1 MATHKTC
8 AICETLL
15 SLNGGNSRLQL
26 CDSPNCE
33 STFRHHL
40 NCKWPCCRA
49 CGRPMGNFKAAPG
62 FLSVCA
68 RSECQTKAT
77 AIRNPHAAFCRIC
90 GIYLS
95 NHSESGTQ
103 PVCQSPFCQR
113 WDSSNKMAESQKLR
127 ATTFLK
133 RRSELEELA
142 QERAKVL
149 LPVRSQDT
157 LRKTVVLPYLEYNLK
172 PSTPERRQSVEAG
185 FLANAFA
192 AYALK
197 EDFPPEPE
205 TNPDQSEAELSAA
218 EPSSLAPITDELF
231 DQRFARLNGS
241 ACATCG
247 GRCC

>member
-1 MATHKTC
+1 MPDQGDSDPKPARG
-8 AICETLL
+8 LL
-15 SLNGGNSRLQL
+15 SNLWNLSLQ
-26 CDSPNCE
+26 SQRE
-33 STFRHHL
+33 
-40 NCKWPCCRA
+40 
-49 CGRPMGNFKAAPG
+49 
-62 FLSVCA
+62 
-68 RSECQTKAT
+68 
-77 AIRNPHAAFCRIC
+77 RNA
-90 GIYLS
+90 
-95 NHSESGTQ
+95 TQ

-113 WDSSNKMAESQKLR
+113 WDSNNKMAESQKLR

-205 TNPDQSEAELSAA
+205 TNPDPSEAELSAA